1 MNTYQIILPIFTVVY
16 LLQVFVL
23 QSWKQWRKTGV
34 KPYVFSN
41 TESPHDFCGKVYK
54 IMVLGTW
61 VSIGFYSFFF
71 TQYKLLL
78 PIWYLEFEWLQHVGF
93 GLALVSFTW
102 IIVAQ
107 NQMAASWRIGIDY
120 NDKTT
125 LMTNGLFQISRNPI
139 FLGVIISYIGTFLI
153 IPNVLSFTVMIL
165 TLVTLQIQ
173 VRLEEEYLLKIHG
186 DSYVEYQKSVKRWI

>member
-153 IPNVLSFTVMIL
+153 IPNALSFTVMIL